1 MRTPA
6 KQVFETPPTTC
17 VWAGFAKPARLFKG
31 LQSDPGPAI
40 RGRIRNA
47 LLGAKHRLGRRSG
60 PPRRVAIAA
69 LLAVALVG
77 CETVPE
83 DSPELSI
90 APLIAAA
97 PPGTVELAER
107 AFAEA
112 RFGDAKRLLDRVLIA
127 DPGNPRARLVVAEL
141 ILASGASKEAAK
153 AFGQLLERPEVK
165 TRALQG
171 HGISLML
178 LGDRKNGFKSLRE
191 AVEED
196 PKLWRAWNAL
206 GYYHDSQRDW
216 TAAAESYG
224 KALDGNPDSAIVFN
238 NRGFSM
244 LMQERLDEAIADL
257 DRALRIDPD
266 FEVARENMRLALAW
280 SGRYVHA
287 MSGASKRDMARVLNN
302 IGFVAIMRGDY
313 DNAEAYLLRA
323 MEIDPSYNDVASRN
337 LTYLKQVRE
346 LAKATPQ
353 ATAN

>member
-6 KQVFETPPTTC
+6 KQVFETPPTPR
-17 VWAGFAKPARLFKG
+17 VGG
-31 LQSDPGPAI
+31 LRKIRRTLKALRSDPGPAI
-40 RGRIRNA
+40 CGRIGKT
-47 LLGAKHRLGRRSG
+47 LLRAKHRLGRRG
-60 PPRRVAIAA
+60 NPPRRVAIAA
-69 LLAVALVG
+69 VLAVALVG
-77 CETVPE
+77 CETAPE

-90 APLIAAA
+90 APVVAPA
-97 PPGTVELAER
+97 PPGTVALAER
-107 AFAEA
+107 AFAEH
-112 RFGDAKRLLDRVLIA
+112 RYGDAKRLLDRVLIA
-127 DPGNPRARLVVAEL
+127 DPGNPRARLIVAEL
-141 ILASGASKEAAK
+141 ILASGASKEAAE

-178 LGDRKNGFKSLRE
+178 LGDRKKGLTSLRE
-191 AVEED
+191 AVKED
-196 PKLWRAWNAL
+196 PTLWRAWNAL
-206 GYYHDSQRDW
+206 GYYHDSQHDW
-216 TAAAESYG
+216 AAAAESYG
-224 KALDGNPDSAIVFN
+224 MALEGNPDSALIFN

-257 DRALRIDPD
+257 DRALKIDPD
-266 FEVARENMRLALAW
+266 FEVAVENMRLALAW

-287 MSGASKRDMARVLNN
+287 MSGASKQDMARVLNN

-337 LTYLKQVRE
+337 LAYLKQVRE
-346 LAKATPQ
+346 LAKAAPQ

>member
-6 KQVFETPPTTC
+6 KRVFETPPTPRVGGDRKACPT
-17 VWAGFAKPARLFKG
+17 LKG
-31 LQSDPGPAI
+31 LQSDPGPVVC
-40 RGRIRNA
+40 GRITNT
-47 LLGAKHRLGRRSG
+47 LLGAKHRLGRRRDAAG
-60 PPRRVAIAA
+60 RVAIAA
-69 LLAVALVG
+69 VLAVALVG

-83 DSPELSI
+83 DLPELSF
-90 APLIAAA
+90 APVVA
-97 PPGTVELAER
+97 PASPGTVELAER
-107 AFAEA
+107 AFAE
-112 RFGDAKRLLDRVLIA
+112 RRYGDAKHLLDRVLIA
-127 DPGNPRARLVVAEL
+127 DPGNPRARLIVAEL
-141 ILASGASKEAAK
+141 ILASGASKEAAE

-178 LGDRKNGFKSLRE
+178 VGDRKKGFESLRE
-191 AVEED
+191 AVKEN

-206 GYYHDSQRDW
+206 GYYHDSQHDW
-216 TAAAESYG
+216 AAAAESYG
-224 KALDGNPDSAIVFN
+224 MAIEGNPDSAIIFN

-266 FEVARENMRLALAW
+266 FEVAQENMRLALAW

-287 MSGASKRDMARVLNN
+287 MSGTSKRDMARVLNN

-346 LAKATPQ
+346 LAKAAPQ
-353 ATAN
+353 ATVN

>member
-6 KQVFETPPTTC
+6 RTK
-17 VWAGFAKPARLFKG
+17 
-31 LQSDPGPAI
+31 
-40 RGRIRNA
+40 N
-47 LLGAKHRLGRRSG
+47 RLGRRGG
-60 PPRRVAIAA
+60 PPRRAAIAA
-69 LLAVALVG
+69 VLAVALVG

-90 APLIAAA
+90 APVVAPA

-107 AFAEA
+107 AFAEH
-112 RFGDAKRLLDRVLIA
+112 RYGDAKHLLDRVLIA
-127 DPGNPRARLVVAEL
+127 DPENSRARLIVAEL
-141 ILASGASKEAAK
+141 ILASGASKEAAE
-153 AFGQLLERPEVK
+153 AFGQLLHRPEVK

-178 LGDRKNGFKSLRE
+178 LGDRKKGLESLRQ
-191 AVEED
+191 AVKED

-206 GYYHDSQRDW
+206 GYYHDSQHDW
-216 TAAAESYG
+216 AAAAESYG
-224 KALDGNPDSAIVFN
+224 KALEGNPDSALIFN

-244 LMQERLDEAIADL
+244 LMQERPDAAIVDL
-257 DRALRIDPD
+257 DRALKIDPD
-266 FEVARENMRLALAW
+266 FEVAQENMRLALAW
-280 SGRYVHA
+280 SGRYVQA

-302 IGFVAIMRGDY
+302 IGFIAIMRGDY

-337 LTYLKQVRE
+337 LAYLKQVRE
-346 LAKATPQ
+346 LARAAPQ

>member
-17 VWAGFAKPARLFKG
+17 VWAGFAKPDRLFKG

-60 PPRRVAIAA
+60 SPRRVAIAA

-127 DPGNPRARLVVAEL
+127 DPGNPSLDDHRAENWRLVLVENGKQIDL
-141 ILASGASKEAAK
+141 VEILRDRVF
-153 AFGQLLERPEVK
+153 AF
-165 TRALQG
+165 
-171 HGISLML
+171 
-178 LGDRKNGFKSLRE
+178 
-191 AVEED
+191 
-196 PKLWRAWNAL
+196 
-206 GYYHDSQRDW
+206 
-216 TAAAESYG
+216 
-224 KALDGNPDSAIVFN
+224 
-238 NRGFSM
+238 
-244 LMQERLDEAIADL
+244 
-257 DRALRIDPD
+257 
-266 FEVARENMRLALAW
+266 W
-280 SGRYVHA
+280 S
-287 MSGASKRDMARVLNN
+287 
-302 IGFVAIMRGDY
+302 
-313 DNAEAYLLRA
+313 E
-323 MEIDPSYNDVASRN
+323 
-337 LTYLKQVRE
+337 LTYRIYIGDS
-346 LAKATPQ
+346 
-353 ATAN
+353 

>member
-6 KQVFETPPTTC
+6 KQVFKTPRDTC
-17 VWAGFAKPARLFKG
+17 VWAGIAKPARLFTG
-31 LQSDPGPAI
+31 LQCDPGPAI
-40 RGRIRNA
+40 CGRIRKA
-47 LLGAKHRLGRRSG
+47 LLGAKHRLGRRSDL
-60 PPRRVAIAA
+60 PRGVAIAA
-69 LLAVALVG
+69 VLAVALAG
-77 CETVPE
+77 CETAPE
-83 DSPELSI
+83 KSPELSI
-90 APLIAAA
+90 APVIAPA

-107 AFAEA
+107 AFAEE
-112 RFGDAKRLLDRVLIA
+112 RYGDARQLLDRVLIA
-127 DPGNPRARLVVAEL
+127 DPGNPRARLIVAEL
-141 ILASGASKEAAK
+141 ILASGASKEAVK

-178 LGDRKNGFKSLRE
+178 MGDRKKGLESLRQ
-191 AVEED
+191 AVKED

-216 TAAAESYG
+216 AAAAESYG
-224 KALDGNPDSAIVFN
+224 MALEGNPDSALVFN

-266 FEVARENMRLALAW
+266 FEVAQENMRLALAW

-302 IGFVAIMRGDY
+302 IGFIAIMRGDY

-323 MEIDPSYNDVASRN
+323 VEIDPGYNDVASRN

-346 LAKATPQ
+346 LAKAAPQ

>member
-1 MRTPA
+1 MT
-6 KQVFETPPTTC
+6 F
-17 VWAGFAKPARLFKG
+17 G
-31 LQSDPGPAI
+31 I
-40 RGRIRNA
+40 R
-47 LLGAKHRLGRRSG
+47 AKHRRGRRG
-60 PPRRVAIAA
+60 NPPRRVAIAA
-69 LLAVALVG
+69 VLAVALVG
-77 CETVPE
+77 CETAPE

-90 APLIAAA
+90 APVVAPAA
-97 PPGTVELAER
+97 PGTVELAER
-107 AFAEA
+107 AFAEH
-112 RFGDAKRLLDRVLIA
+112 RYGDAKQLLDRVLIA
-127 DPGNPRARLVVAEL
+127 DSGNPRARLIMAEL
-141 ILASGASKEAAK
+141 ILAVGASKEAAE
-153 AFGQLLERPEVK
+153 AFGQLLEQPEVK

-178 LGDRKNGFKSLRE
+178 LGDRKNGLTSLRE

-196 PKLWRAWNAL
+196 PTLWRAWNAL

-216 TAAAESYG
+216 AAAAESYG
-224 KALDGNPDSAIVFN
+224 KALEGNPESALIFN

-257 DRALRIDPD
+257 DRALKIDPD
-266 FEVARENMRLALAW
+266 FEVAVENMRLALAW

-302 IGFVAIMRGDY
+302 IGFIAIMRGDY
-313 DNAEAYLLRA
+313 DNAESYLLRA

-337 LTYLKQVRE
+337 LAYLKQVRE